1 MKGYLAFVKKEFTEN
16 IKNDR
21 FLILF
26 AVFVFFGMASAF
38 LAKYMPQIIA
48 AFGAGLEATGTPTAL
63 DAWRQFYKNISG
75 VGYSAFLI
83 LFGSCM
89 SGEYAGG
96 TLLLLV
102 TRGLPRP
109 AVVLA
114 KYTVAA
120 VLMTVCFW
128 AGFGAAWVYTGYL
141 WPGAGLA
148 HVGLAA
154 FFLWMA
160 GFLYLGILMLGCV
173 AFRQTFTCIL
183 FTGGVVALLSVLG
196 LAKPLAGIDPLVL
209 MSKNVDLI
217 AGEAAAGEFAAPLA
231 AALVLTAAFLGAAVW
246 LFNKKLL

>member
-1 MKGYLAFVKKEFTEN
+1 MSGYRAFEKKEFPEN

-26 AVFVFFGMASAF
+26 AVFVFFGMGSAF
-38 LAKYMPQIIA
+38 LAKYTPQIIA
-48 AFGAGLEATGTPTAL
+48 ASGTGLEVTADPTAL
-63 DAWRQFYKNISG
+63 DAWQQFYKNISS

-102 TRGLPRP
+102 TKGLPRP

-128 AGFGAAWVYTGYL
+128 SAFAAACIYTGYL

-154 FFLWMA
+154 FFLWMV

-183 FTGGVVALLSVLG
+183 FTGGIVALLSLLA
-196 LAKPLAGIDPLVL
+196 LAKPLEGINPLVL

-217 AGEAAAGEFAAPLA
+217 AGEATAAEFAAPLA
-231 AALVLTAAFLGAAVW
+231 VALVLTAASLGAAVW